1 MIITIDAQY
10 PQGKVIRRAVD
21 ILKLGGVIA
30 YPTDTTY
37 GIGCDIF
44 SKKAIERIYQM
55 KRMDRNKPLSFIC
68 ADLKDISKYAIV
80 TNYAYKAMKKLLP
93 GPFTFVLKATKLVP
107 KIMLTKRKTVGIRVP
122 DNEICISLVR
132 ELGHPIITTSAS
144 LADEEILSDPIDI
157 ERKFGPWVDLII
169 DGGVLVSETSTV
181 VDLSED
187 TPKILRVG
195 KGDPS
200 IFKG

>member
-68 ADLKDISKYAIV
+68 ADLKDISKYSIV

>member
-44 SKKAIERIYQM
+44 SKKAIERVYQM

-68 ADLKDISKYAIV
+68 ADLKDISKYSIV